1 MVQAG
6 DDGRPAATETAHA
19 QSRIAMNRR
28 FTTLAPSATFHPEPV
43 SNPLPGA
50 LHDCRV
56 YADINLL

>member
-1 MVQAG
+1 MAG
-6 DDGRPAATETAHA
+6 PPRQKQPHA